1 MSRKKRTPHEL
12 IERIRDTLKEL
23 RLPAMALQLDELMTQ
38 SSVEDG
44 SRLEFLWRLLEPQL
58 NLRRQRSVDYRIHK
72 ARFPSF
78 KSLDNFNFSFQK
90 KLDRDRVL
98 ELATLDFVERG
109 QNLLVAG
116 MSGTGKSHI
125 CIALGYLACAVRI
138 PTRYTTSA
146 DMLAELHAGLATGL
160 LQESL
165 KSFVQPQ
172 LLIIDEVGLDRPER
186 DATPDAQLFYK
197 VIRPR
202 HEGGRST
209 VITSNIAWDKWG
221 DYLGDDIATVAILDR
236 LIEHGHL
243 ITIEGPSYR
252 AAAHTKLNTRSGS
265 KAKGKAKTKAKRG
278 DTKPRRSS

>member
-1 MSRKKRTPHEL
+1 MARKKRTPHEL
-12 IERIRDTLKEL
+12 IERIRVALKEL
-23 RLPAMALQLDELMTQ
+23 RLTAMAAQLDELLSQ
-38 SSVEDG
+38 SGVDDG

-58 NLRRQRSVDYRIHK
+58 NLRRQRSVDYRIRK
-72 ARFPSF
+72 ARFPGF
-78 KSLDNFNFSFQK
+78 KSLDSFDFAFQK

-98 ELATLDFVERG
+98 ELATLDFVRRG

-125 CIALGYLACAVRI
+125 SIALGFLACAARI

-146 DMLAELHAGLATGL
+146 DMLADLQAALATGL

-165 KSFVQPQ
+165 KTYVQPQ

-209 VITSNIAWDKWG
+209 VITSNLAWDKWG
-221 DYLGDDIATVAILDR
+221 EYLGDDVATVAILDR

-243 ITIEGPSYR
+243 LTIEGPSYR
-252 AAAHTKLNTRSGS
+252 AAEHTKLNARTGAKTKS
-265 KAKGKAKTKAKRG
+265 KAKAKAKRG
-278 DTKPRRSS
+278 GH

>member
-1 MSRKKRTPHEL
+1 MSPKKRTPHEL
-12 IERIRDTLKEL
+12 IERIRDALKDL
-23 RLPAMALQLDELMTQ
+23 RLTAMAQQLDELLGREA
-38 SSVEDG
+38 VEDG
-44 SRLEFLWRLLEPQL
+44 SRLEFVWQLLEPQL
-58 NLRRQRSVDYRIHK
+58 NLRRQRSVEYRIRK
-72 ARFPSF
+72 ARFPCF
-78 KSLDNFNFSFQK
+78 KSLDNFEFAFQK
-90 KLDRDRVL
+90 KLDRDRIL
-98 ELATLDFVERG
+98 ELATLDFVRRG

-125 CIALGYLACAVRI
+125 CIALGYLACAAGV

-221 DYLGDDIATVAILDR
+221 VYLGDDVATVAILDR

-243 ITIEGPSYR
+243 MTIEGPSYR
-252 AAAHTKLNTRSGS
+252 AAEHTKLNTKTTN
-265 KAKGKAKTKAKRG
+265 KAGNGRG
-278 DTKPRRSS
+278 TKPRRSS